1 MHPDCLLTLMRSS
14 LHTIA
19 YRLWQVRQQLGFVVP
34 LSAAEYSEVV
44 QWLPNSALPLF
55 QTMSDADQRH
65 SLRVCQGLL
74 ERGCVDRD
82 LLAAALL
89 HDVGKAQGRVP
100 FWTRPAIVLGKKLA
114 PQLLSRLVLYPKTGS
129 PSRWDPIMQMNKLTG
144 SSVGSD
150 LSRPSP
156 IYRPPE
162 KSPPSPPSL
171 HQFVKPHYRVPRGA
185 GQGPSMVGAI
195 PCGRP
200 VPVLADGRP
209 APTSAHDPLAPGHDP
224 LVPAHGRPAPGPDY
238 PTTTIPKWR
247 QSLSNAWYHA
257 EIGADLAS
265 AAGLSDHAVLY
276 IRTHH
281 QPGGP
286 AAELHEVDEVS

>member
-1 MHPDCLLTLMRSS
+1 MWLRS
-14 LHTIA
+14 IA
-19 YRLWQVRQQLGFVVP
+19 YRLGQVRQQLGFVAP
-34 LSAAEYSEVV
+34 LTEEDYEEAARVLPSSAALS
-44 QWLPNSALPLF
+44 LF
-55 QTMSDADQRH
+55 CTMSSADQQH
-65 SLRVCQGLL
+65 ALRVCRGLQAH
-74 ERGCVDRD
+74 GCTNEDM
-82 LLAAALL
+82 LAAALL

-129 PSRWDPIMQMNKLTG
+129 PPRWDPIMQMNKLPG
-144 SSVGSD
+144 SPVGAD
-150 LSRPSP
+150 LSCPSP
-156 IYRPPE
+156 IYRPPG
-162 KSPPSPPSL
+162 KSTPSTPSP
-171 HQFVKPHYRVPRGA
+171 HQFVKLHYRVPRGD
-185 GQGPSMVGAI
+185 GRGPSMVGAI

-200 VPVLADGRP
+200 V
-209 APTSAHDPLAPGHDP
+209 
-224 LVPAHGRPAPGPDY
+224 PGPDY

>member
-1 MHPDCLLTLMRSS
+1 MWLSS
-14 LHTIA
+14 IA
-19 YRLWQVRQQLGFVVP
+19 YRLEQVRQQLGFVAP
-34 LSAAEYSEVV
+34 LTGEDYEEAARVLPSSAALS
-44 QWLPNSALPLF
+44 LF
-55 QTMSDADQRH
+55 CTMSPADQQH
-65 SLRVCQGLL
+65 ALRVCRGLQSH
-74 ERGCVDRD
+74 GCTNEDM
-82 LLAAALL
+82 LAAALL

-129 PSRWDPIMQMNKLTG
+129 PSRWNPIMQMNKLTG

-195 PCGRP
+195 PCGRPVPVLADGRP

>member
-1 MHPDCLLTLMRSS
+1 MWLRS
-14 LHTIA
+14 IA
-19 YRLWQVRQQLGFVVP
+19 YRLGQVRQQLGFVAP
-34 LSAAEYSEVV
+34 LTGEDYEAAARVLPSSAALS
-44 QWLPNSALPLF
+44 LF
-55 QTMSDADQRH
+55 CTMSPADQQH
-65 SLRVCQGLL
+65 ALRVCRGLQSH
-74 ERGCVDRD
+74 GCTNEDM
-82 LLAAALL
+82 LAAALL

-114 PQLLSRLVLYPKTGS
+114 PQLLSRLVLNPKTVS
-129 PSRWDPIMQMNKLTG
+129 PSRPDPIMQMNNIPG
-144 SSVGSD
+144 SSVGAD

-156 IYRPPE
+156 IYRPPG
-162 KSPPSPPSL
+162 KSTPSP
-171 HQFVKPHYRVPRGA
+171 HQFVKPHYRVPRGD
-185 GQGPSMVGAI
+185 GRCPSIVGAI

-200 VPVLADGRP
+200 TLD
-209 APTSAHDPLAPGHDP
+209 TSR
-224 LVPAHGRPAPGPDY
+224 GRPAPGPDY